1 MKKLILLLLF
11 IPLISF
17 GQDITINSNSYI
29 SGKISISQA
38 ISYTNV
44 NEIYDQVGIHYL
56 GNGYYLLCV
65 MENSRYSA
73 QYKFM
78 DNIRMLLDQYKS
90 GTVYEGV
97 NPLNETERRVGR
109 KWLIK
114 RIIRLTQTEAFCSEE
129 NPCGYQVTSNDFPML
144 TRDDAVS
151 RLKDNKELLELGL
164 MTQKKYDRELVGIK
178 RSISDLK

>member
-11 IPLISF
+11 IPLVSF
-17 GQDITINSNSYI
+17 GQDITIKSNSYI

-65 MENSRYSA
+65 MENSRYAA
-73 QYKFM
+73 QNKFR
-78 DNIRMLLDQYKS
+78 DNIRMLIDQYKP
-90 GTVYEGV
+90 GTVYESV
-97 NPLNETERRVGR
+97 FHLKPLNETERRVGR
-109 KWLIK
+109 KLLIK
-114 RIIRLTQTEAFCSEE
+114 RIIRLTQTVGAP
-129 NPCGYQVTSNDFPML
+129 NYTSNDFPML
-144 TRDDAVS
+144 TRDDAIS

-178 RSISDLK
+178 RSISDLKWKN